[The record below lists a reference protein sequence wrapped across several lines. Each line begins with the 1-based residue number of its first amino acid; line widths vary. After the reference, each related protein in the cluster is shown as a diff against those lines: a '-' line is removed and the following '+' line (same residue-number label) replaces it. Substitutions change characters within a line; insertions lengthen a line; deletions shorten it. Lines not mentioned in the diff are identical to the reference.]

1 VEEEASAIEASAMEE
16 GAPAAEAPAMEE
28 GGISRRGTSHGRR
41 GHHRGTS
48 QARRGTSHRDPIREE
63 KRLYPWMKHGKAPT
77 MRRGV
82 KKDSTRQG
90 TGEDTICGETKV
102 WDTLKLKKGRSEARR
117 ERKKMRRHT
126 FHLVKSWE
134 ETKLEVRWKR
144 YTDADKEGRHK
155 PKWSERVFIHKCLIL
170 C

>member
-1 VEEEASAIEASAMEE
+1 MEEEAS
-16 GAPAAEAPAMEE
+16 AAEAPAMEE
-28 GGISRRGTSHGRR
+28 GGISR
-41 GHHRGTS
+41 RGTS